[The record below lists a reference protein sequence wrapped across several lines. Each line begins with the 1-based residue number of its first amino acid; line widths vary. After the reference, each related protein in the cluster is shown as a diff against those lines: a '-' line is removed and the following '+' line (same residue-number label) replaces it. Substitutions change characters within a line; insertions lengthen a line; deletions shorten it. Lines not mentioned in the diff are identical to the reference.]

1 MNIFDQYGI
10 KEVADVT
17 LYSIELDENDDEVY
31 VPVLYFD
38 TLKVSTVEQ
47 TAEQVAA
54 RGGLG
59 NPELIIW
66 DYGKE
71 ITVTLEDAL
80 YSPASQGMNWAGKH
94 GSKHIKLYGTLTD
107 KRTGEPTA
115 ATLEVESY
123 KGFSRPA
130 NTYFWE
136 GANYKIVGKN
146 GKRCRIE
153 NKMLGYNIETEEWGI
168 AASGSQTGALTLQK
182 EVADTNYNF
191 VLSDEMNKQ
200 IIPPEE
206 AIYQI
211 DHALNNVYY
220 LDRMEKCKA
229 SQTFVINTKSNDL
242 HANYRYLQKYS
253 QCELSVFIDPKTMQP
268 YEPNT
273 DEFTRRNGQTITGE
287 LRVIKQHE
295 IYYKWTRS
303 RAIENTSL
311 GHQIIVDAVHFPG
324 TYRLVGETFSRSRK
338 TGKDH
343 RYQFEIPLCKMGA
356 ENNLTLQA
364 DGDPTTFNMTLKVL
378 RREDGV
384 MMKLTQYSVE
394 EAKYDGYV
402 SGSTNVTPKAEVV
415 TEDPTIGSD

>member
-123 KGFSRPA
+123 RGFSRPA

-168 AASGSQTGALTLQK
+168 AAAGSQTGALTLQK

-220 LDRMEKCKA
+220 LDRMEKCKGKN
-229 SQTFVINTKSNDL
+229 Q
-242 HANYRYLQKYS
+242 
-253 QCELSVFIDPKTMQP
+253 
-268 YEPNT
+268 
-273 DEFTRRNGQTITGE
+273 
-287 LRVIKQHE
+287 
-295 IYYKWTRS
+295 
-303 RAIENTSL
+303 
-311 GHQIIVDAVHFPG
+311 
-324 TYRLVGETFSRSRK
+324 RL
-338 TGKDH
+338 KD
-343 RYQFEIPLCKMGA
+343 FA
-356 ENNLTLQA
+356 
-364 DGDPTTFNMTLKVL
+364 FF
-378 RREDGV
+378 
-384 MMKLTQYSVE
+384 
-394 EAKYDGYV
+394 
-402 SGSTNVTPKAEVV
+402 
-415 TEDPTIGSD
+415 